1 MTARAGSGPADL
13 PLRSPT
19 ALKSLKS
26 LTVLTSLKSLK
37 SLTVLTAALLLA
49 ACTSVPVSTMWKM
62 ARFDRAELLAIDPA
76 QLRAAALI
84 DTRATMKHVT
94 ITAKLT
100 TITAKLTPAGG
111 TPTEYAIAL
120 TAPVERDTRLPNAPA
135 GRRWEIFGLTPAG
148 QRDFLRLR
156 ESALQAPKG
165 SELAVSVSAREGT
178 VPPDLAKGFPLRLDL
193 LLDAQE
199 GWFTVLKDSKID
211 LSRANQK
218 G

>member
-37 SLTVLTAALLLA
+37 SLTVLTAALLLGG
-49 ACTSVPVSTMWKM
+49 CTSVPVSTMWKM

-84 DTRATMKHVT
+84 DTRATMKHV
-94 ITAKLT
+94 

>member
-1 MTARAGSGPADL
+1 MTARARSGRAAL
-13 PLRSPT
+13 P
-19 ALKSLKS
+19 
-26 LTVLTSLKSLK
+26 LTSLA
-37 SLTVLTAALLLA
+37 VLTAALLLG

-76 QLRAAALI
+76 QLRAAALV
-84 DTRATMKHVT
+84 DTRATMKEV
-94 ITAKLT
+94 

-111 TPTEYAIAL
+111 APTEYAIAL
-120 TAPVERDTRLPNAPA
+120 TAPVERDARLPGAPA

-165 SELAVSVSAREGT
+165 SELAISVSAREGT

-211 LSRANQK
+211 LSRVNQK